1 MNMKVMKS
9 SPLDIMKKLNIL
21 GDAPK
26 EQTVK
31 QKSVTESRKVGEA
44 KPLSSNIEI
53 SLDLSGKVSGNE
65 DTSAMQIQSRPA
77 QKSADEK
84 PQLQESSQTEVL
96 KKREAIENGEDLDGE
111 TEEEYEESE
120 THKRMRMMGF
130 PSQFISRRD
139 LRKKVKS

>member
-31 QKSVTESRKVGEA
+31 QTSVTESRKVGEA

-96 KKREAIENGEDLDGE
+96 KKRESIENGEDLDGE